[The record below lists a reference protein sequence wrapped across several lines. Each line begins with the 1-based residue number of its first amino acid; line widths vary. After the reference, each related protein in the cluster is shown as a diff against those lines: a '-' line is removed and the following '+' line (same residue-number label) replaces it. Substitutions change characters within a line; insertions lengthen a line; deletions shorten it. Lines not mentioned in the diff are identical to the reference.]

1 MIAIG
6 THFYAAGPDGTR
18 RQQRAQRAIRALADV
33 RPINVQFAD
42 ERLAADGF
50 EMRPVLTADSRTV
63 TGAAGLRKPI
73 VSEMFDAL
81 AAAARAHGCRYFVY
95 LNGDIEVTAAALDRV
110 RAGGLDGY
118 AFCRVDLD
126 PRTRAET
133 GVERYG
139 IDMFAIDAGWWTRE
153 RRRFRPYI
161 AGEACWDNV
170 YAAIVCA
177 HGRGDI
183 VDQDPAIYHEQHD
196 RAWGGGI
203 FAHYNGYLAALDAEY
218 FAQWTRFV
226 ARREAAADR
235 AARDAV
241 IAEVFGPPSRS
252 PFARARHAARSARA
266 RWRYAARARE
276 ARREAAP
283 GQ

>member
-1 MIAIG
+1 
-6 THFYAAGPDGTR
+6 
-18 RQQRAQRAIRALADV
+18 
-33 RPINVQFAD
+33 
-42 ERLAADGF
+42 
-50 EMRPVLTADSRTV
+50 
-63 TGAAGLRKPI
+63 
-73 VSEMFDAL
+73 
-81 AAAARAHGCRYFVY
+81 
-95 LNGDIEVTAAALDRV
+95 
-110 RAGGLDGY
+110 
-118 AFCRVDLD
+118 
-126 PRTRAET
+126 
-133 GVERYG
+133 
-139 IDMFAIDAGWWTRE
+139 MFAIDAGWWTRE

-183 VDQDPAIYHEQHD
+183 VDHDPAIYHEQHD

-226 ARREAAADR
+226 ARREAAADP